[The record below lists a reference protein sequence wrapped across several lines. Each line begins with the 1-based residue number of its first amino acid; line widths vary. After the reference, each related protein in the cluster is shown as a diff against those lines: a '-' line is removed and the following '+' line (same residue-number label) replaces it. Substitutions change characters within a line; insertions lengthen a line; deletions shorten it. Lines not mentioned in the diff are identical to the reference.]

1 MFTLS
6 TALPGECRNER
17 AGFVEGLE
25 PLHDKQSH
33 GIQLIQ
39 CERFRYDF
47 NRNRLAHIHAR

>member
-6 TALPGECRNER
+6 TALPGECHNER

-33 GIQLIQ
+33 GIQPIQ